1 MAWKWHGSVRGSFR
15 DSSDEVTLST
25 HHIMSLLLTLT
36 TASLQTL
43 LDPKADPPR
52 TLMDVP
58 DFTEE
63 LIDKVSNQSDDQSG
77 KYSIDELMQKRDDN
91 LVDF

>member
-1 MAWKWHGSVRGSFR
+1 
-15 DSSDEVTLST
+15 
-25 HHIMSLLLTLT
+25 MSLLLTLT

-58 DFTEE
+58 DFAINS
-63 LIDKVSNQSDDQSG
+63 LQLRGLNINAAMLSG
-77 KYSIDELMQKRDDN
+77 
-91 LVDF
+91 